1 MISLVFDR
9 ETGRIF
15 DEDSPQFC
23 SDLSTVV
30 DSVRQICLTF
40 KKQEIDCTPERTTAA
55 LANFISTEQSFE
67 LFSVP
72 SDDIEEFSS
81 VSSMLWDN
89 MLGNLCLDML
99 SPRHGPGATAER
111 ISGNQKYDWQYWYDR
126 LEPFFPI
133 IESAYVV
140 SSFESEEFKKVAI
153 VKPEEELPVRVTPV
167 PKTLKGPRI
176 IAIEPCCMQYAQQAI
191 RRLLYKT
198 IESDFLTRGHINFVD
213 QSVNQKLALISSKTG
228 QLATID
234 LSDASDRVPRDL
246 AMIMF
251 RSNPDLRDSI
261 DSCRSTR
268 AIMPDGTLVG
278 PLKKFASMGSAL
290 CFPIESM
297 YFYTICVAALLKV
310 QNLPLSHANVFLVSR
325 DVHVYGDDL
334 IVPSTF
340 ANAVLDYLQKYNC
353 KVNDSKTFIEGNFRE
368 SCGVDAYAGDLVT
381 PTYLRKQRPKNKR
394 QVSELISWTATAN
407 LFYKKGYWRTA
418 SLLYLSVEDII
429 GHLPYVSPE
438 CSALGRVSF
447 LGYRSVERWN
457 QKLQRFEFK
466 AWVPRPVYRSDNID
480 GYAALSK
487 SLLRLESS
495 HMSDS
500 LTDVRHLLD
509 PQRPERGFVEAR
521 AGDAFHLERSELR
534 GAVALQHRWVPS
546 Q

>member
-15 DEDSPQFC
+15 DEDIPQFC

-72 SDDIEEFSS
+72 PDDIEEFSS

>member
-1 MISLVFDR
+1 
-9 ETGRIF
+9 
-15 DEDSPQFC
+15 
-23 SDLSTVV
+23 
-30 DSVRQICLTF
+30 
-40 KKQEIDCTPERTTAA
+40 
-55 LANFISTEQSFE
+55 
-67 LFSVP
+67 
-72 SDDIEEFSS
+72 
-81 VSSMLWDN
+81 
-89 MLGNLCLDML
+89 
-99 SPRHGPGATAER
+99 
-111 ISGNQKYDWQYWYDR
+111 
-126 LEPFFPI
+126 
-133 IESAYVV
+133 
-140 SSFESEEFKKVAI
+140 
-153 VKPEEELPVRVTPV
+153 
-167 PKTLKGPRI
+167 
-176 IAIEPCCMQYAQQAI
+176 
-191 RRLLYKT
+191 
-198 IESDFLTRGHINFVD
+198 
-213 QSVNQKLALISSKTG
+213 
-228 QLATID
+228 
-234 LSDASDRVPRDL
+234 
-246 AMIMF
+246 
-251 RSNPDLRDSI
+251 
-261 DSCRSTR
+261 
-268 AIMPDGTLVG
+268 MPDGTLVG

>member
-1 MISLVFDR
+1 
-9 ETGRIF
+9 
-15 DEDSPQFC
+15 
-23 SDLSTVV
+23 
-30 DSVRQICLTF
+30 
-40 KKQEIDCTPERTTAA
+40 
-55 LANFISTEQSFE
+55 
-67 LFSVP
+67 
-72 SDDIEEFSS
+72 
-81 VSSMLWDN
+81 
-89 MLGNLCLDML
+89 
-99 SPRHGPGATAER
+99 
-111 ISGNQKYDWQYWYDR
+111 
-126 LEPFFPI
+126 
-133 IESAYVV
+133 
-140 SSFESEEFKKVAI
+140 
-153 VKPEEELPVRVTPV
+153 
-167 PKTLKGPRI
+167 
-176 IAIEPCCMQYAQQAI
+176 
-191 RRLLYKT
+191 
-198 IESDFLTRGHINFVD
+198 
-213 QSVNQKLALISSKTG
+213 
-228 QLATID
+228 
-234 LSDASDRVPRDL
+234 
-246 AMIMF
+246 
-251 RSNPDLRDSI
+251 
-261 DSCRSTR
+261 
-268 AIMPDGTLVG
+268 
-278 PLKKFASMGSAL
+278 
-290 CFPIESM
+290 M

-457 QKLQRFEFK
+457 QKLQRFEVK